1 MAEDLGARLVRAGL
15 ATREQLAI
23 ALADGAQSGGALAAG
38 LVDAGV
44 PEEDLVAFFLGEG
57 HGPEAAAD
65 RLRST
70 TPERLPAAVAT
81 AFYALP
87 IGSSDRGIE
96 VAMADPSD
104 THALGELAVV
114 LGAPVLPRP
123 ARISALREALSHAF
137 PHTPTRPPA
146 PTPLELVRRKPVH
159 ANRGDVPLPLS
170 RPKVMQSFPKPRE
183 PIAPPRVELS
193 TIDSVSSTVGSLA
206 TPKPKPVEAF
216 RDPPRE
222 TADYETPRD
231 IASAPTPPPT
241 PRSILSA
248 HEASWGDLA
257 APDPVASAPA
267 VANRRTLPEIG
278 ATLASLRSSRD
289 RDAIVRLACEAASTV
304 ARTTVFLTLRKGVL
318 RGWEGTGAVSPDAL
332 RNLWIPASSPS
343 VFQRVIEAG
352 EPHRGPHGTTA
363 ADKLFRAA
371 TGSRGSV
378 LVVEPIR
385 VGDRVV
391 AVLCADDPRFGPAGI
406 ERLEALAHAVGTA
419 LERVIVE
426 AKR

>member
-65 RLRST
+65 RLRVST
-70 TPERLPAAVAT
+70 AERLPAAVAT

-87 IGSSDRGIE
+87 IGTSDRGIE

-104 THALGELAVV
+104 THALGELTVV

-123 ARISALREALSHAF
+123 ARVSALRAALSQAF

-193 TIDSVSSTVGSLA
+193 TIEPLTA
-206 TPKPKPVEAF
+206 PKLERAPAPEAAF

-231 IASAPTPPPT
+231 IAPAPTPPPT
-241 PRSILSA
+241 PPPPRSILSD

-257 APDPVASAPA
+257 APDPVATAPA

-278 ATLASLRSSRD
+278 ATLASLRASRD

-304 ARTTVFLTLRKGVL
+304 ARTTVFLALRKGVL

-352 EPHRGPHGTTA
+352 APHRGPHGTTA

-391 AVLCADDPRFGPAGI
+391 AVLCADDPRFGAAGI

>member
-44 PEEDLVAFFLGEG
+44 PEEDLVAFFLSEG
-57 HGPEAAAD
+57 LGPEAAAD
-65 RLRST
+65 RLQST

-104 THALGELAVV
+104 VHALGELAVV

-123 ARISALREALSHAF
+123 ARISALREALSQAF
-137 PHTPTRPPA
+137 PHSPTRPPA

-183 PIAPPRVELS
+183 PIAPPHVVASIEPTR
-193 TIDSVSSTVGSLA
+193 
-206 TPKPKPVEAF
+206 TPSKPKPSAAVGAF

-231 IASAPTPPPT
+231 VAPAPTPPPT
-241 PRSILSA
+241 PRSILSD

-257 APDPVASAPA
+257 APDPVGSAPS

-278 ATLASLRSSRD
+278 ATLASLRASRD
-289 RDAIVRLACEAASTV
+289 RDVIVRLACEAASTV
-304 ARTTVFLTLRKGVL
+304 ARTTVFLALRKGVL

-352 EPHRGPHGTTA
+352 EPHRGPHGTSA

-406 ERLEALAHAVGTA
+406 ERLEALAHAVGTGLA
-419 LERVIVE
+419 RVIVE
-426 AKR
+426 TKR

>member
-44 PEEDLVAFFLGEG
+44 SEEDLVAFFLGEG
-57 HGPEAAAD
+57 LGPEARAD
-65 RLRST
+65 RLMPSDDLG
-70 TPERLPAAVAT
+70 LPAAVAT
-81 AFYALP
+81 AFLALP
-87 IGSSDRGIE
+87 IGTSSAGVE

-104 THALGELAVV
+104 AHALGELGAV
-114 LGAPVLPRP
+114 LGASVVPRP
-123 ARISALREALSHAF
+123 ARVSALRAALSRAF
-137 PHTPTRPPA
+137 PHSPTRPPA

-170 RPKVMQSFPKPRE
+170 RPKPMVQSFPKPRE
-183 PIAPPRVELS
+183 AETIEAPRIEPARL
-193 TIDSVSSTVGSLA
+193 
-206 TPKPKPVEAF
+206 EALQLDTH
-216 RDPPRE
+216 RETPRE
-222 TADYETPRD
+222 TADYAMPRD
-231 IASAPTPPPT
+231 VAPAPPPSAI
-241 PRSILSA
+241 PRSILSD

-278 ATLASLRSSRD
+278 ATLASLRASRD

-304 ARTTVFLTLRKGVL
+304 ARTTVFLALRKGVL

-343 VFQRVIEAG
+343 VFQRVIEQR
-352 EPHRGPHGTTA
+352 EPHRGPHGSTA

-391 AVLCADDPRFGPAGI
+391 AVLCADDPRFGAAGL
-406 ERLEALAHAVGTA
+406 ERLEALAHAVGAA

-426 AKR
+426 TKR

>member
-1 MAEDLGARLVRAGL
+1 
-15 ATREQLAI
+15 
-23 ALADGAQSGGALAAG
+23 
-38 LVDAGV
+38 
-44 PEEDLVAFFLGEG
+44 
-57 HGPEAAAD
+57 
-65 RLRST
+65 
-70 TPERLPAAVAT
+70 
-81 AFYALP
+81 
-87 IGSSDRGIE
+87 
-96 VAMADPSD
+96 
-104 THALGELAVV
+104 
-114 LGAPVLPRP
+114 
-123 ARISALREALSHAF
+123 
-137 PHTPTRPPA
+137 
-146 PTPLELVRRKPVH
+146 
-159 ANRGDVPLPLS
+159 
-170 RPKVMQSFPKPRE
+170 MQSFPKPRE
-183 PIAPPRVELS
+183 PIAPPHVVASIEPTR
-193 TIDSVSSTVGSLA
+193 
-206 TPKPKPVEAF
+206 TPSKPKPSAAVGAF

-231 IASAPTPPPT
+231 VAPAPTPPPT
-241 PRSILSA
+241 PRSILSD

-257 APDPVASAPA
+257 APDPVGSAPS

-278 ATLASLRSSRD
+278 ATLASLRASRD
-289 RDAIVRLACEAASTV
+289 RDVIVRLACEAASTV
-304 ARTTVFLTLRKGVL
+304 ARTTVFLALRKGVL

-352 EPHRGPHGTTA
+352 EPHRGPHGTSA

-419 LERVIVE
+419 LARVIVE
-426 AKR
+426 TKR

>member
-87 IGSSDRGIE
+87 IGSSERGIE

-104 THALGELAVV
+104 THALGELTVV

-159 ANRGDVPLPLS
+159 ANRGDVPLPLA

-193 TIDSVSSTVGSLA
+193 TIDPPA
-206 TPKPKPVEAF
+206 ARKPERVRAAEGAF
-216 RDPPRE
+216 REPPRE

-231 IASAPTPPPT
+231 VAPAPTPPPT
-241 PRSILSA
+241 PRSILSD

-257 APDPVASAPA
+257 TPDPVATAPA

-278 ATLASLRSSRD
+278 ATLASLRASRD

-304 ARTTVFLTLRKGVL
+304 ARTTVFLALRKGVL
-318 RGWEGTGAVSPDAL
+318 RGWEGTGSVSPDAL

>member
-57 HGPEAAAD
+57 LGPEAAAE
-65 RLRST
+65 RLRTST
-70 TPERLPAAVAT
+70 SARLPAAVAT

-87 IGSSDRGIE
+87 IGSSERGIE

-104 THALGELAVV
+104 THALGELSVV

-183 PIAPPRVELS
+183 PIAPPRVELAS
-193 TIDSVSSTVGSLA
+193 IEPARV
-206 TPKPKPVEAF
+206 PPKPVEAAVAAF
-216 RDPPRE
+216 REPPRE

-231 IASAPTPPPT
+231 VAPAPTPPPT
-241 PRSILSA
+241 PRSILSD

-257 APDPVASAPA
+257 APDPVATAPS

-278 ATLASLRSSRD
+278 ATLASLRASRD

-304 ARTTVFLTLRKGVL
+304 ARTTVFLALRKGVL

-343 VFQRVIEAG
+343 VFQRVIEVG
-352 EPHRGPHGTTA
+352 EPHRGPHGTSA

>member
-65 RLRST
+65 RLRATST
-70 TPERLPAAVAT
+70 ERLPAAVAT

-104 THALGELAVV
+104 THALGELTVV

-123 ARISALREALSHAF
+123 ARISALRAALSHAF
-137 PHTPTRPPA
+137 PQTPTRPPA

-183 PIAPPRVELS
+183 PIAPPRVEIS
-193 TIDSVSSTVGSLA
+193 TIDPLA
-206 TPKPKPVEAF
+206 APKPERVRAPEAAF
-216 RDPPRE
+216 REPPRE

-231 IASAPTPPPT
+231 IAPAPTPPPT
-241 PRSILSA
+241 PRSILSD
-248 HEASWGDLA
+248 HEASWSDLA
-257 APDPVASAPA
+257 APDPVAIAPS

-278 ATLASLRSSRD
+278 ATLANLRASRD
-289 RDAIVRLACEAASTV
+289 RDAIVRLACEAASSV
-304 ARTTVFLTLRKGVL
+304 ARTTVFLALRKGVL
-318 RGWEGTGAVSPDAL
+318 RGWEGTGSVSPDAL

-406 ERLEALAHAVGTA
+406 ERLEALAHAVGAA

>member
-1 MAEDLGARLVRAGL
+1 
-15 ATREQLAI
+15 
-23 ALADGAQSGGALAAG
+23 
-38 LVDAGV
+38 
-44 PEEDLVAFFLGEG
+44 
-57 HGPEAAAD
+57 
-65 RLRST
+65 
-70 TPERLPAAVAT
+70 
-81 AFYALP
+81 
-87 IGSSDRGIE
+87 
-96 VAMADPSD
+96 
-104 THALGELAVV
+104 
-114 LGAPVLPRP
+114 
-123 ARISALREALSHAF
+123 
-137 PHTPTRPPA
+137 
-146 PTPLELVRRKPVH
+146 
-159 ANRGDVPLPLS
+159 
-170 RPKVMQSFPKPRE
+170 MQSFPKPRE
-183 PIAPPRVELS
+183 PIAAPRVELAS
-193 TIDSVSSTVGSLA
+193 IEPGTAASSLP
-206 TPKPKPVEAF
+206 TPKPAPRNDEAF
-216 RDPPRE
+216 RGPPRE

-231 IASAPTPPPT
+231 VAPAPTPPPPS
-241 PRSILSA
+241 PRSILSD

-278 ATLASLRSSRD
+278 ATLASLRASRD

-304 ARTTVFLTLRKGVL
+304 ARTTVFLALRKGVL

-343 VFQRVIEAG
+343 VFQRVIEAA
-352 EPHRGPHGTTA
+352 EPHRGPHGTSA

-391 AVLCADDPRFGPAGI
+391 AVLCADAPRFGPAGI